1 MGGCGHEWRSV
12 SVSVCLCD
20 KLYQN
25 TDGLRLCASV
35 FWKGGGGVVKVSFST
50 VKHSIKPVFPS
61 PQHMQVKR
69 LRTFGSY

>member
-35 FWKGGGGVVKVSFST
+35 FWKGGGRG
-50 VKHSIKPVFPS
+50 
-61 PQHMQVKR
+61 
-69 LRTFGSY
+69 GSKGIVLHC